1 MTPPNQQK
9 PIVAIDGPAGAGK
22 STLARMLAQRLGY
35 VYIDTGAM
43 YRAVALAATRAEHS
57 LDDGEALGE
66 LAENLD
72 LRFDAGGDV
81 NRLYVAGEDVSE
93 AIRTPEM
100 SRGASEVSQYPRV
113 RTAMVAQQR
122 RLGEGGGV
130 VMEGRDIGTVVFP
143 QARAKFF
150 VTATPE
156 ERARRRTAEMLAKGQ
171 QAHFEEV
178 LAEVQERDRRDSERE
193 HSPLRRA
200 EDAMEVLTDGLSI
213 DEVLSLLEQKV
224 HERETPL

>member
-1 MTPPNQQK
+1 MPTQEK

-22 STLARMLAQRLGY
+22 STLARLLAKRLGY

-43 YRAVALAATRAEHS
+43 YRAVALAASRAGLS
-57 LDDGEALGE
+57 TDDGEALGD

-72 LRFDAGGDV
+72 LRFDPSGDV
-81 NRLYVAGEDVSE
+81 NRLFLAGEDVSE

-100 SRGASEVSQYPRV
+100 SRGSSEVSRWPRV
-113 RTAMVAQQR
+113 RAAMVAQQR

-156 ERARRRTAEMLAKGQ
+156 ERARRRTEELKSKGTE
-171 QAHFEEV
+171 ADYDRVLTEV
-178 LAEVQERDRRDSERE
+178 EDRDRRDSERE
-193 HSPLRRA
+193 HSPLRMA
-200 EDAMEVLTDGLSI
+200 EDAEETLTDGLSI
-213 DEVLSLLEQKV
+213 DEVLALLEQKV
-224 HERETPL
+224 RAREASVP